1 MTLLHEIAHLGHAE
15 LLTPE
20 PERSLEFFTQVM
32 GLTETG
38 RAGDSV
44 YLRTW
49 DDYEQFSLKLT
60 ARQTSGIGVTAVR
73 AASQEAL
80 ERRVKAIDDA
90 GLGIGWT
97 DGEPGIGPTYAFRDP
112 DGHEMRAYWESE
124 WDHAPPGLAPAP
136 TNQAQ

>member
-1 MTLLHEIAHLGHAE
+1 MAPLHEIAHLGHAE

-20 PERSLEFFTQVM
+20 PERSLWFCTTVL

-38 RAGDSV
+38 WAGDSV

-60 ARQTSGIGVTAVR
+60 AHETSGIGTTAVR
-73 AASQEAL
+73 ASSQEAL
-80 ERRVKAIDDA
+80 ERRVKAIDEA

-97 DGEPGIGPTYAFRDP
+97 DGRGARHRPHVRLP
-112 DGHEMRAYWESE
+112 
-124 WDHAPPGLAPAP
+124 
-136 TNQAQ
+136 

>member
-1 MTLLHEIAHLGHAE
+1 MAPRHEIAHLGHAE

-20 PERSLEFFTQVM
+20 PERSLWFFTDVL

-60 ARQTSGIGVTAVR
+60 AHETSGIGVTAVR

-80 ERRVKAIDDA
+80 ERLVTAIGEA
-90 GLGIGWT
+90 GLGAGWT
-97 DGEPGIGPTYAFRDP
+97 DGEPGIGPTY
-112 DGHEMRAYWESE
+112 
-124 WDHAPPGLAPAP
+124 
-136 TNQAQ
+136 